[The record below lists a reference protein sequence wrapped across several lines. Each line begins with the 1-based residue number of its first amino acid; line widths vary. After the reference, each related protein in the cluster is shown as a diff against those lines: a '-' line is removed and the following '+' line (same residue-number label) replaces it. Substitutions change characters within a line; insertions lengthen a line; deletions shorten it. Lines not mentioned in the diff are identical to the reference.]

1 MEKQRHIKVFTPA
14 SYTADVVES
23 KNQSCPLPEDYRFIR
38 KDRGFRLWAGFL
50 YGLTKAV
57 GFLYCKVFLRLCFQN
72 RGVLKGYQGQG
83 IFLLANHTQEFG
95 DVVIPALAVRPQR
108 IYTIASTANLGIP
121 VIGKLLPAIGI
132 LPIPGSVQRTREFMD
147 AVRTRSRQGHCVV
160 VYPEA
165 HVWPYYT
172 GIRPFSATSFRFPV
186 EEGAASFAMTTT
198 YQKRRFGRRPKVT
211 VYLDGPFFPE
221 ECLTGRKEKQESLR
235 TQIHDCMVRRSAHS
249 NYDYIRYEV
258 AAPDYIYQ
266 EARHEH
272 SLLWRQQY

>member
-1 MEKQRHIKVFTPA
+1 MEKRSHTRVFTPA
-14 SYTADVVES
+14 SYDADVVES
-23 KNQSCPLPEDYRFIR
+23 RNQNCPLPEDYQFIR
-38 KDRGFRLWAGFL
+38 QDRGFRLWAGFL
-50 YGLTKAV
+50 YGLTKAA
-57 GFLYCKVFLRLCFQN
+57 GFLYCKAVLGLRFQN
-72 RGVLKGYQGQG
+72 RQVLKGYQDRG
-83 IFLLANHTQEFG
+83 IFLFANHTQEFG

-132 LPIPGSVQRTREFMD
+132 LPIPEGIDRTRDFME

-172 GIRPFSATSFRFPV
+172 GVRPFPATSFRFPV
-186 EEGAASFAMTTT
+186 EAEAPCFAMTTT

-221 ECLTGRKEKQESLR
+221 PGLTGRKAKQENLR
-235 TQIHDCMVRRSAHS
+235 AQIHACMVRRSAQS
-249 NYDYIRYEV
+249 NCQYIRYEV
-258 AAPDYIYQ
+258 QTPLSP
-266 EARHEH
+266 E
-272 SLLWRQQY
+272 